1 MNDQDRA
8 AQVWARIWGAFI
20 DATRE
25 TKNDFEGDKAAM
37 KEIIAYGQEQFRA
50 GRVGG
55 YKDGYR
61 DAVKKLIRFMK
72 EVTEVDEAANL
83 LAEQEKK

>member
-1 MNDQDRA
+1 MNNQDRA
-8 AQVWARIWGAFI
+8 AQVWDDLGPLNPENPQD
-20 DATRE
+20 DA
-25 TKNDFEGDKAAM
+25 
-37 KEIIAYGQEQFRA
+37 IHVIATYGQERYRA

>member
-8 AQVWARIWGAFI
+8 AQVWDEALDVGELGIES
-20 DATRE
+20 DAVTVI
-25 TKNDFEGDKAAM
+25 A
-37 KEIIAYGQEQFRA
+37 AYGQEQFRA

-72 EVTEVDEAANL
+72 EVTEVDEAARL
-83 LAEQEKK
+83 LAEQEKKV